1 MFTGSAVVLILHHI
15 HVHVAPFRLFNCLFI
30 VVQCVRNV
38 LNVDFHVVKYKNIVQ
53 ELQKEVSQPSV
64 DDTTN
69 ASLAPRLSSS
79 QSLLAVH
86 RGLQVTKSWIRAW
99 ERGYIL

>member
-1 MFTGSAVVLILHHI
+1 MHVY
-15 HVHVAPFRLFNCLFI
+15 VHVAPFRLFNCLFI
-30 VVQCVRNV
+30 VAQCVRNV

-64 DDTTN
+64 DDGTAN

-79 QSLLAVH
+79 CSLLVHVVH
-86 RGLQVTKSWIRAW
+86 RGLQVTKSWIRVW